1 MYEKIDPKEA
11 GTTVANQVFNI
22 FRNKGFDTTKLDDKN
37 FKELHNFIVKIAE
50 NLVSDLQRD
59 MMLRESF
66 LQQEIVEKDKAYNDL
81 IESANNQIE
90 HKNNYKEKY
99 YKVLEENYNLRLSID
114 NYNEIFDRKDRVHN
128 KLNEDYL
135 ILKKKYEKLTK
146 NKSDLEFVLKSLEAS
161 CEYDES
167 CDVQGLFDG
176 HPEKDRYNDL
186 VICKNKLRS
195 ILG

>member
-1 MYEKIDPKEA
+1 MYEKIDPKKA
-11 GTTVANQVFNI
+11 GTTVANQIFNI

-37 FKELHNFIVKIAE
+37 FKELHNYLSKITE
-50 NLVSDLQRD
+50 SLVSDLQRD

-114 NYNEIFDRKDRVHN
+114 NYQEIFDRKDRVHN

-161 CEYDES
+161 CEYDEAHGIHE
-167 CDVQGLFDG
+167 CEFGD
-176 HPEKDRYNDL
+176 PEKDRYNDL
-186 VICKNKLRS
+186 IISRNKLRS